1 MKRYTILVVDDEK
14 LILNS
19 IKRLLRNEN
28 YHLLTAQNGIE
39 GLALLKEHNV
49 QLVISDQTMPEMTG
63 LEFLKKVKVEYPE
76 ILTMM
81 LTGNAEI
88 EIAMEAI
95 NEVGVYKFIIKPWEN
110 TDLIITIKRALESL
124 ELVSE
129 RDKLLK
135 QLQVRDTILKDLE
148 NEHPGISKIERDE
161 DGYIIS
167 EDDELVP
174 EIKWSK
180 EDS

>member
-39 GLALLKEHNV
+39 GLALLKKHNV

-76 ILTMM
+76 ILTIM

-88 EIAMEAI
+88 GVAMEAI

-110 TDLIITIKRALESL
+110 ADLIITIRRALESREVML
-124 ELVSE
+124 E

-135 QLQVRDTILKDLE
+135 QLQVRNTILKDLE
-148 NEHPGISKIERDE
+148 NEHPGITKLNIDE
-161 DGYIIS
+161 DGYVIS
-167 EDDELVP
+167 EDDEPVP
-174 EIKWSK
+174 EIIWGKK
-180 EDS
+180 DS